1 MIKGIIFD
9 FDGVIV
15 ESVNIKTIAFKKI
28 YKKYGNEIVNK
39 VVDHHLSNGGMSRF
53 EKFNYYHKN
62 FLGIN
67 LNENELLSL
76 CGKFSKLV
84 LNDILSAPYVP
95 GASEFL
101 KKNNKKYNL
110 FISTGTPQSEIEE
123 ILIRKN
129 IYQFFKSVYGSP
141 EKKTKHIKKI
151 IKNGS
156 YTNKQIVF
164 VGDADS
170 DISASKNHGISIIF

>member
-62 FLGIN
+62 F
-67 LNENELLSL
+67 S
-76 CGKFSKLV
+76 SK
-84 LNDILSAPYVP
+84 
-95 GASEFL
+95 
-101 KKNNKKYNL
+101 
-110 FISTGTPQSEIEE
+110 Q
-123 ILIRKN
+123 
-129 IYQFFKSVYGSP
+129 
-141 EKKTKHIKKI
+141 
-151 IKNGS
+151 
-156 YTNKQIVF
+156 
-164 VGDADS
+164 
-170 DISASKNHGISIIF
+170 